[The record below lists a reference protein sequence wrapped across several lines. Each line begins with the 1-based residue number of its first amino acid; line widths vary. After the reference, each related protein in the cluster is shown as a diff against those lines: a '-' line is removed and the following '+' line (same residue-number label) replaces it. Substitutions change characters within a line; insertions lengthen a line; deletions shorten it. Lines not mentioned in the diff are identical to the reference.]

1 MTVVLLEIMGWQL
14 LLCQCSLK
22 CLKNENTL
30 MVSFY
35 SLISLLI
42 WCHQRINPIVSVFWI
57 YQSWCKDLIIFRIQ
71 RGLLQ
76 ESSKLWKICVIYVVK
91 KMSTYNNKYGTN
103 IFSYAGMLP
112 VLCQILQRKLTCMFM
127 FWSHVDVTFAI
138 GVPRT
143 LTICHKLSWFVLNT
157 VVNFTRITIDNFCLV
172 GKLMTA
178 RGDQS
183 LMFQ

>member
-1 MTVVLLEIMGWQL
+1 M
-14 LLCQCSLK
+14 
-22 CLKNENTL
+22 
-30 MVSFY
+30 
-35 SLISLLI
+35 
-42 WCHQRINPIVSVFWI
+42 SVFWI

-91 KMSTYNNKYGTN
+91 KMSTYNNKSGTN

-112 VLCQILQRKLTCMFM
+112 VLCQILQRKVSCMFM
-127 FWSHVDVTFAI
+127 FWSHVEVTFAI